1 MRNALALPVLLTLLA
16 PAARAQDPACAER
29 DSACEEWR
37 QADRELASFLSGR
50 AAELNR
56 RPLAEERK
64 AAILAS
70 FQEAEQE
77 WTRFRDAE
85 CKAQSAAN
93 TISARPVQ
101 ELYHHCLSKMTRER
115 MREIRAAEP
124 GAVPDAPPFDTAY
137 GPAITAERAAQ
148 AVAAAIAAAQ
158 RPPRSWKLSISVVD
172 PNGDPVYFYRMDQAP
187 IASVA
192 VAQERARAAARHRRP
207 TAAIHSE
214 METPSGAYV
223 VVPAARG
230 GVPLISGGK
239 VVGAIGCSGGT
250 QAQDWLACEAGAEA
264 LK

>member
-1 MRNALALPVLLTLLA
+1 MGSHEERPRSPGPPHSSGPGGAGTGSGLRRTRFRLRGMAAGRSGIGELSLGPGSGAQPPAPGRGGELT
-16 PAARAQDPACAER
+16 
-29 DSACEEWR
+29 
-37 QADRELASFLSGR
+37 G
-50 AAELNR
+50 

-101 ELYHHCLSKMTRER
+101 ELYHRCLSKMTRER
-115 MREIRAAEP
+115 MRETRAAEP

-192 VAQERARAAARHRRP
+192 VAQERARAAARHRR
-207 TAAIHSE
+207 
-214 METPSGAYV
+214 
-223 VVPAARG
+223 
-230 GVPLISGGK
+230 
-239 VVGAIGCSGGT
+239 
-250 QAQDWLACEAGAEA
+250 
-264 LK
+264 